1 MGDKYD
7 FVKYCPN
14 CGERLECYYAPS
26 CGCMSVECPK
36 CKKLYR
42 LEIDVNLI
50 ESTQKEIDIMFGWE
64 NTDMEG

>member
-1 MGDKYD
+1 
-7 FVKYCPN
+7 
-14 CGERLECYYAPS
+14 
-26 CGCMSVECPK
+26 MSVECPK